1 MGQDIISNVLQNLRS
16 FRQVVVQNNQ
26 FCNKVNDL
34 DAMLADAEEPLLI
47 MVMGEF
53 STGKSTFINAL
64 VGREVAVMNA
74 TPTTAVITKL
84 CYGIQDEIIVHFL
97 DGTEERKT
105 SQEFAALTAE
115 ADEESNKI
123 HETIDYVERR
133 IPLDALKAI
142 TIIDSPGLNA
152 IKDAHG
158 IVTRRFMDKADSV
171 WWLLSAENAGS
182 QTEIEAME
190 ELSPRLKPFA
200 LVNKMDQ
207 VDEEEES
214 PEELLDN
221 IRGLLGDH
229 VQKVIGISAKLALQG
244 KLDNNPAMLE
254 ESRLAEFY
262 KVIEDEVLPH
272 RESYKM
278 NTLLDDM
285 AEFTYS
291 IGSELEKQEQKAE
304 ELKTKDYA
312 AYIKQETEL
321 APIKDGLEELAGIF
335 SDYCQNQRKNMTANV
350 FMGNLYRFGLGVE
363 KAEDKAVQL
372 WEKAAVRHDRKA
384 LSILVWHYD
393 DKGDIDKT
401 LFWIQQ
407 GADEGIAFCQA
418 QLGLFFFAGKN
429 IEQDT
434 EKALAYFKRAAAQD
448 DAMGHFGEG
457 FIYLYGLGVK
467 RDVDYA
473 WKCLQK
479 AAAQHFSKAFYE
491 LGNCCQ
497 YGWGTD
503 ADAVRMAEY
512 YQKAV
517 DGGNKD
523 ALEELGRCYA
533 EGIGV
538 AADIDKALSYLLQAA
553 ENESAEAL
561 TYLGDLYK
569 YGELVAQDL
578 KKAFSYYKRSAE
590 LGDAKA
596 QFELSRCYCL
606 GEGTTQDSKAER
618 DWLQKSVKQN
628 YPWALYQQG
637 LYLEQGNGMQ
647 KDENQAFKMFEQ
659 AAKDLYCAK
668 LRLAECWNF
677 GYLNAKKDLPRAIE
691 IYQEGI
697 AHGVSQAKYRM
708 AMLYREGNGVAK
720 ALKKYLQLVT
730 EAAKE
735 GLPMAQRELGRAYY
749 MGDNVPLD
757 YEKAFYW
764 LEKAA
769 PHESD
774 AMYVLAECY
783 LNGTGTKKNVK
794 KAIDWMQQAAEH
806 GVPYAQLDLA
816 YRYREGDGVAK
827 NENTAFRWL
836 QKAAGQGIAEADNL
850 LGIFYW
856 DGIGV
861 KEDADNA
868 FVCFKKAAEQD
879 YAWGYFNLGEYYQSV
894 GNNTQA
900 ISCFQKAAD
909 KGITDAFVELGY
921 FEESRNKEKAFSW
934 YKKAADAGLAEGQYN
949 LGRCYEQGIGAA
961 KDEFVAEY
969 WYKKA
974 AKQDCQEA
982 KDALNNLR
990 ERREKRRETEARH
1003 EQAEKRIAALKQR
1016 AAGGDMSAQ
1025 YELGNNY
1032 LALGDPT
1039 KACQWFCNA
1048 ANQGLAEA
1056 QFMYGKCLV
1065 YGQGTAQD
1073 IPQGIKWL
1081 VAAAEQGD
1089 LDAEQL
1095 LSELNQ
1101 AEQEK
1106 QNQAKDEES
1115 SGGGCGCLV
1124 VLIILFLLSK
1134 IFK

>member
-16 FRQVVVQNNQ
+16 FRQIIVQNNL
-26 FCNKVNDL
+26 FGKEAGDL
-34 DAMLADAEEPLLI
+34 DVLLADAEEPLLI

-105 SQEFAALTAE
+105 NQEFAALTAE

-133 IPLDALKAI
+133 IPLEALKAI

-152 IKDAHG
+152 IKAAHG
-158 IVTRRFMDKADSV
+158 IATRRFMDKADAV
-171 WWLLSAENAGS
+171 WWMLSAENAGS

-221 IRGLLGDH
+221 VRGLLGDH
-229 VQKVIGISAKLALQG
+229 VQAVIGISAKLALQG
-244 KLDNNPAMLE
+244 KLENNSAMLE
-254 ESRLAEFY
+254 ESRIAEFY
-262 KVIEDEVLPH
+262 KVIENEVLPH

-291 IGSELEKQEQKAE
+291 IGKELEEQEQKLE

-312 AYIKQETEL
+312 AYIKQKAEL
-321 APIKDGLEELAGIF
+321 APVRDGLEELAGIF
-335 SDYCQNQRKNMTANV
+335 SDYCQSQRKNMAANV

-363 KAEDKAVQL
+363 KAEDKAIQL
-372 WEKAAVRHDRKA
+372 WEKAAIRHDKKA
-384 LSILVWHYD
+384 LSLLAWHYG
-393 DKGDIDKT
+393 DKGDIEKT
-401 LFWIQQ
+401 LCWLQQ
-407 GADEGIAFCQA
+407 GADEGIAYFQA
-418 QLGLFFFAGKN
+418 YLGQFLLAGKN
-429 IEQDT
+429 VEQDT
-434 EKALAYFKRAAAQD
+434 GKALEYFRRAAAQD
-448 DAMGHFGEG
+448 DAMGQYGEG
-457 FIYLYGLGVK
+457 IIYLYGVGVK

-479 AAAQHFSKAFYE
+479 AAAQKFCDAFYE
-491 LGNCCQ
+491 LGKCYQN
-497 YGWGTD
+497 GWGTD
-503 ADAVRMAEY
+503 VNVVQMAEY

-517 DGGNKD
+517 DGGNED
-523 ALEELGRCYA
+523 ALAKLGWCYA
-533 EGIGV
+533 EGVGV
-538 AADIDKALSYLLQAA
+538 TADIDKALSYLQQAA
-553 ENESAEAL
+553 ENESAGAL
-561 TYLGDLYK
+561 TYLGNLYK
-569 YGELVAQDL
+569 NGELVAQDL
-578 KKAFSYYKRSAE
+578 KKAFQYYKRAAE
-590 LGDAKA
+590 LGNAEA

-606 GEGTTQDSKAER
+606 GEGIAQDSKAER
-618 DWLQKSVKQN
+618 DWLQKSVEQQ

-637 LYLEQGNGMQ
+637 LYLEQGDGVQ
-647 KDENQAFKMFEQ
+647 KDEEHAFKMFEQ

-668 LRLAECWNF
+668 LKLAECWNF
-677 GYLNAKKDLPRAIE
+677 GYLNTKKDLPRAIE

-697 AHGVSQAKYRM
+697 DHGVSQAKYRM
-708 AMLYREGNGVAK
+708 AVLYREGNGVAK
-720 ALKKYLQLVT
+720 DLKKYLQLMT
-730 EAAKE
+730 EAAEE
-735 GLPMAQRELGRAYY
+735 GLPLAQSELGHAYY
-749 MGDNVPLD
+749 MGDNVPLN

-769 PHESD
+769 PHEAD
-774 AMYVLAECY
+774 AMYILAKCY
-783 LNGTGTKKNVK
+783 LKGRGTRHNTQNGM
-794 KAIDWMQQAAEH
+794 DWMRRAAEN
-806 GVPYAQLDLA
+806 GNPFAQLDLA
-816 YRYREGDGVAK
+816 KRYRRGKDVTKDESI
-827 NENTAFRWL
+827 AFRWL

-850 LGIFYW
+850 LGIFYGN
-856 DGIGV
+856 GIGV
-861 KEDADNA
+861 KEDMDKA
-868 FVCFKKAAEQD
+868 FMWFKKAAEQD
-879 YAWGYFNLGEYYQSV
+879 YSWGYFNLGECYQSA

-909 KGITDAFVELGY
+909 KGIADAFVKLGY
-921 FEESRNKEKAFSW
+921 FEESRHKEKAFSL
-934 YKKAADAGLAEGQYN
+934 YKKAANVGLPEGRYN
-949 LGRCYEQGIGAA
+949 LGRCYELGIGTD
-961 KDEFVAEY
+961 KDEFAAESCY
-969 WYKKA
+969 RKA
-974 AKQDCQEA
+974 AEQDCQEA
-982 KDALNNLR
+982 KDALNELR
-990 ERREKRRETEARH
+990 ERRKERIKKRREME
-1003 EQAEKRIAALKQR
+1003 EAEKRIDVLKQR

-1032 LALGDPT
+1032 LILGDQT

-1065 YGQGTAQD
+1065 YGQGTAKD
-1073 IPQGIKWL
+1073 MRQGWQWL
-1081 VAAAEQGD
+1081 QTATEQGN
-1089 LDAEQL
+1089 LDAQQL

-1106 QNQAKDEES
+1106 KNQAKDEES
-1115 SGGGCGCLV
+1115 SGGCCGCLV
-1124 VLIILFLLSK
+1124 IFIILFVLSK
-1134 IFK
+1134 IF